1 MAPRSSALLF
11 LLLLAG
17 CAGDSS
23 LVARQDA
30 DLQSSIQYDKV
41 ECKKLISQRNA
52 IASANGVATDAKPV
66 FADTPL
72 GLGPVLP
79 DIRSAKRQ
87 SAEKAAAEIDAMNR
101 SLIRRQC
108 IPKPAAS

>member
-1 MAPRSSALLF
+1 MAPRSPAFLF

-17 CAGDSS
+17 CAGDAS
-23 LVARQDA
+23 LVSRQDA
-30 DLQSSIQYDKV
+30 DVQTSLQYDKI

-66 FADTPL
+66 FAETPL

-79 DIRSAKRQ
+79 DIRSTKKQ
-87 SAEKAAAEIDAMNR
+87 SADKAAGQIDAMNR

>member
-1 MAPRSSALLF
+1 MAPRSSAFLF

-17 CAGDSS
+17 CAGDAS
-23 LVARQDA
+23 LVSRQDA
-30 DLQSSIQYDKV
+30 AVQTSLQYDKV

-52 IASANGVATDAKPV
+52 VASANGVATDAKPV
-66 FADTPL
+66 FAETPL

-79 DIRSAKRQ
+79 DIRSTKKQ
-87 SAEKAAAEIDAMNR
+87 SADQAAGQVDAMNR

-108 IPKPAAS
+108 IPKPAES